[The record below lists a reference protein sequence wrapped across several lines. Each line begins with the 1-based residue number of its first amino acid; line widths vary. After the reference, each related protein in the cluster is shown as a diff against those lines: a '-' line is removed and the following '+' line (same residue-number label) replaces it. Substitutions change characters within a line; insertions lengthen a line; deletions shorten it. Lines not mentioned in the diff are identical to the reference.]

1 MRPNDWTDE
10 CGQGHDKPTHV
21 LHMCSP
27 IRLVLPLRTHVAL
40 VLNSWA
46 AQFLVLVTDNIR
58 SSARNRQCRESG
70 PFARCSSGGRSEDA
84 RVAGPVLSIP
94 IGSRLSL
101 PHLNNSTSRAKVV
114 EIERCGL
121 AAAFTGD
128 QRLAHRIQPASRS
141 RLRSN
146 VFTPSCSP

>member
-46 AQFLVLVTDNIR
+46 AQFLVLVTDNTA
-58 SSARNRQCRESG
+58 S
-70 PFARCSSGGRSEDA
+70 
-84 RVAGPVLSIP
+84 
-94 IGSRLSL
+94 
-101 PHLNNSTSRAKVV
+101 
-114 EIERCGL
+114 
-121 AAAFTGD
+121 AAATGVF
-128 QRLAHRIQPASRS
+128 AWHRNDDGGPGGFVREFGDH
-141 RLRSN
+141 R
-146 VFTPSCSP
+146 

>member
-46 AQFLVLVTDNIR
+46 AQFLVLVTDKPWRPRFLCRPVISCR
-58 SSARNRQCRESG
+58 SMTSPRNH
-70 PFARCSSGGRSEDA
+70 
-84 RVAGPVLSIP
+84 I
-94 IGSRLSL
+94 
-101 PHLNNSTSRAKVV
+101 
-114 EIERCGL
+114 
-121 AAAFTGD
+121 
-128 QRLAHRIQPASRS
+128 
-141 RLRSN
+141 
-146 VFTPSCSP
+146 

>member
-46 AQFLVLVTDNIR
+46 AQFLVLVTDKR
-58 SSARNRQCRESG
+58 W
-70 PFARCSSGGRSEDA
+70 GGFPPSERGIQA
-84 RVAGPVLSIP
+84 GAKRVIVFQLGRVAD
-94 IGSRLSL
+94 
-101 PHLNNSTSRAKVV
+101 H
-114 EIERCGL
+114 
-121 AAAFTGD
+121 AAIAD
-128 QRLAHRIQPASRS
+128 DHVAA
-141 RLRSN
+141 
-146 VFTPSCSP
+146 

>member
-46 AQFLVLVTDNIR
+46 AQFLVLVTDKRLKPNPTDAVTHTR
-58 SSARNRQCRESG
+58 MAMADPMLSHRNFGCCTFG
-70 PFARCSSGGRSEDA
+70 
-84 RVAGPVLSIP
+84 VA
-94 IGSRLSL
+94 
-101 PHLNNSTSRAKVV
+101 
-114 EIERCGL
+114 
-121 AAAFTGD
+121 
-128 QRLAHRIQPASRS
+128 
-141 RLRSN
+141 
-146 VFTPSCSP
+146 

>member
-46 AQFLVLVTDNIR
+46 AQFLVLVTDKR
-58 SSARNRQCRESG
+58 
-70 PFARCSSGGRSEDA
+70 
-84 RVAGPVLSIP
+84 
-94 IGSRLSL
+94 
-101 PHLNNSTSRAKVV
+101 
-114 EIERCGL
+114 
-121 AAAFTGD
+121 FTGRALTATTPPHKPG
-128 QRLAHRIQPASRS
+128 QYEEGQTTKPLAVR
-141 RLRSN
+141 
-146 VFTPSCSP
+146 

>member
-46 AQFLVLVTDNIR
+46 AQFLVLVTDKR
-58 SSARNRQCRESG
+58 HRWCCTSPGTG
-70 PFARCSSGGRSEDA
+70 P
-84 RVAGPVLSIP
+84 AGV
-94 IGSRLSL
+94 GSPRW
-101 PHLNNSTSRAKVV
+101 
-114 EIERCGL
+114 EC
-121 AAAFTGD
+121 
-128 QRLAHRIQPASRS
+128 
-141 RLRSN
+141 
-146 VFTPSCSP
+146 

>member
-46 AQFLVLVTDNIR
+46 AQFLVLVTDNV
-58 SSARNRQCRESG
+58 RESQ
-70 PFARCSSGGRSEDA
+70 PTGGCRHRWLWGQA
-84 RVAGPVLSIP
+84 
-94 IGSRLSL
+94 
-101 PHLNNSTSRAKVV
+101 VV
-114 EIERCGL
+114 SAPQGV
-121 AAAFTGD
+121 T
-128 QRLAHRIQPASRS
+128 
-141 RLRSN
+141 
-146 VFTPSCSP
+146 SCSLVAWVS